1 MTEAEGIVF
10 VIDDDPEVRRS
21 IARLLQSAGLTVETF
36 GSALEF
42 LSSQRRDV
50 PACLVLDVFLP
61 EVSGLELQRVLTE
74 DEMQLPIIFITAHG
88 NIPMSVHA
96 MKAGAVEFLPKPF
109 HDQDLLDAIAE
120 AIARN
125 RTARRQRAELAVLRE
140 RYARITP
147 RERDIMAWVVAGWL
161 NKQIAAQFGFGEQTV
176 KVHRY
181 RVMHKMQ
188 AESLVALVRMADQL
202 NLPHTPLSPT

>member
-10 VIDDDPEVRRS
+10 VIDDDPDVRLS

-161 NKQIAAQFGFGEQTV
+161 NKQIAAEFGIGEQTV
-176 KVHRY
+176 KGQRY
-181 RVMHKMQ
+181 RVMHKMR
-188 AESLVALVRMADQL
+188 AESLADLVRMADKL
-202 NLPHTPLSPT
+202 ALPHPASSPT